1 MRTSTLPGFLLL
13 LCCVATGLPAQT
25 SGVRT
30 GTKDPQATKILQ
42 AVRKEFESARTL
54 QIQFVME
61 TEMPEAAP
69 SVQKGT
75 LRQSGGKYHIETSE
89 IVMVSDGKTMWFVNK
104 KSQEGQINDV
114 SDPDGLGM
122 YSPVELLKIYERDDH
137 NYALVNEY
145 TEKGAV
151 LQQIEFIP
159 TDRAADYSRARLTVQ
174 KDNRR
179 IREVRFYYKDGTKL
193 TLQVDKIM
201 KNPSLDPGVF
211 SFRAADFP
219 KVHMEDLRG

>member
-1 MRTSTLPGFLLL
+1 MRISTLSGFLLL
-13 LCCVATGLPAQT
+13 LCCLATGLSAQT
-25 SGVRT
+25 SGART

-42 AVRKEFESARTL
+42 AVRKEFEGAKAL
-54 QIQFVME
+54 QVHFAME
-61 TEMPEAAP
+61 TEIPESTP

-75 LRQSGGKYHIETSE
+75 LRQSGGKYHIETSD
-89 IVMVSDGKTMWFVNK
+89 ILLVSDGKTVWFVNK
-104 KSQEGQINDV
+104 KSKEGQINDA
-114 SDPDGLGM
+114 SDADGLGM

-145 TEKGAV
+145 TEKGVV

-159 TDRAADYSRARLTVQ
+159 ADRAADYSRARLTVQ

-179 IREVRFYYKDGTKL
+179 IREVRFYYKDGTRL
-193 TLQVDKIM
+193 TLQVDKIV

-219 KVHMEDLRG
+219 KFHMEDLRG